1 MTGVETSTW
10 VSLPCLG
17 RISSVN
23 ETSLVEDDRAA
34 RLPVGPEDTF
44 TLTLKPFGVKTV
56 RVLREGGEFLGMG
69 QIQARAIADMQV
81 ELSWLSPGSDISHY
95 NIYRDT
101 QEKCEP
107 QLLNLVGQ
115 APAPK
120 FTDRPR
126 LNQGGWIR
134 NTLEPATTYYYRVVP
149 VDRWNNPGAPGTTA
163 KVTTLTSQQKNLPP
177 VKVEALRAI
186 LVSPISKDNFVNLLF
201 RTACESDIG
210 GYEVHR
216 SIRSDFVP
224 DATTKVG
231 RVGNDEVIKGSQE
244 YGHTPLDYPVKSFDH
259 AMFRD
264 DAVRPGTTYYYRV
277 CAVDTAGQRGEFSEL
292 AHVTTK

>member
-1 MTGVETSTW
+1 
-10 VSLPCLG
+10 
-17 RISSVN
+17 
-23 ETSLVEDDRAA
+23 
-34 RLPVGPEDTF
+34 
-44 TLTLKPFGVKTV
+44 
-56 RVLREGGEFLGMG
+56 
-69 QIQARAIADMQV
+69 MQV
-81 ELSWLSPGSDISHY
+81 ELTWLSPGPDISHY

-101 QEKCEP
+101 GEKCEP

-134 NTLEPATTYYYRVVP
+134 TTLEPATTYYYRVVP
-149 VDRWNNPGAPGTTA
+149 VDRWNNPGAPSATI
-163 KVTTLTSQQKNLPP
+163 KVTTLTAQQKNLPP

-201 RTACESDIG
+201 RTACESDVSR
-210 GYEVHR
+210 YEIHR
-216 SIRSDFVP
+216 STRPDFMP
-224 DATTKVG
+224 DPTTEVG
-231 RVGNDEVIKGSQE
+231 RVGSDEVIKGSQE

-264 DAVRPGTTYYYRV
+264 DTVEPGTTYYYQV
-277 CAVDTAGQRGEFSEL
+277 CAVDTAGQRGEFSEQ
-292 AHVTTK
+292 ARITTK